1 MFMLTKTKRVDRP
14 GADTGHSLSVCRFR
28 ACHRGAAGL
37 CVLLSLCFCVLLC
50 GDAFADGL
58 LPAPGM
64 AAEDEKTAQA
74 ADLFGAA
81 GVGVSTSAN
90 AHLLM
95 EADSGAVLA
104 QKNADERLPM
114 ASTTKIMTAYVA
126 IRSLPLDT
134 RVTVTEEAVGVEG
147 SSVYLI
153 KGEVLTL
160 EELLYAMLLESA
172 NDAAAAIAVA
182 VSGSVAAFADKMNQ
196 QAAALGLTN
205 THFVNPHGLDDEQ
218 HYTTAYELAVITR
231 AALSDPVFRTIVSTR
246 QKVIPLHGD
255 EGVRL
260 LLNHNKLLR
269 LYDGCIG
276 VKTGFTKH
284 TGRCLVSA
292 AERDGVTLIAV
303 TLGCPDDW
311 HDHASLLDYG
321 FSLCESVQLCAPG
334 DRIIPLWVESGTT
347 EYVMTEN
354 RDGLTV
360 TLPRGHGRIRE
371 VVEMPRFSFA
381 PVTEEET
388 VGRLVWLLETDGGTV
403 RLGEMPLYAVSS
415 AEEIE
420 YRRSLWDKL
429 RDRFIS

>member
-1 MFMLTKTKRVDRP
+1 MFMFKRH
-14 GADTGHSLSVCRFR
+14 GAAAVRRSSIR
-28 ACHRGAAGL
+28 HRGAAGL
-37 CVLLSLCFCVLLC
+37 CVLLSLCLCVFLC
-50 GDAFADGL
+50 ADALADGPL
-58 LPAPGM
+58 SAHAPAGGNAEQPG
-64 AAEDEKTAQA
+64 AAG
-74 ADLFGAA
+74 LFGAP
-81 GVGVSTSAN
+81 GVGVSTSAE

-95 EADSGAVLA
+95 EASSGAVLA
-104 QKNADERLPM
+104 RKNADTRLPM
-114 ASTTKIMTAYVA
+114 ASTTKIMTALVA

-147 SSVYLI
+147 SSVYLV

-196 QAAALGLTN
+196 QAAALGLEN

-231 AALSDPVFRTIVSTR
+231 AALSDPVFRTIVSTK

-269 LYDGCIG
+269 LYDGCVG
-276 VKTGFTKH
+276 VKTGFTKR

-321 FSLCESVQLCAPG
+321 FSLCESVTLCAPG
-334 DRIIPLWVESGTT
+334 GKSLPLWIESGMA
-347 EYVMTEN
+347 EYVMVEN

-360 TLPRGHGRIRE
+360 TLPRVRGKLRE
-371 VVEMPRFSFA
+371 VVELPRFDFA
-381 PVTEEET
+381 PVARDAV
-388 VGRLVWLLETDGGTV
+388 VGRLVWLLETETGVV
-403 RLGEMPLYAVSS
+403 RLGEVPLYAAS
-415 AEEIE
+415 AVDEAA
-420 YRRSLWDKL
+420 YKRSLWERI
-429 RDRFIS
+429 RDTFTS

>member
-1 MFMLTKTKRVDRP
+1 MFMFKRP
-14 GADTGHSLSVCRFR
+14 GAAEKRPLSIR
-28 ACHRGAAGL
+28 HRGAAGL

-50 GDAFADGL
+50 GSAFAEG
-58 LPAPGM
+58 PQAP
-64 AAEDEKTAQA
+64 KLA
-74 ADLFGAA
+74 ADEGGRSSLFAPA

-95 EADSGAVLA
+95 EAGSGEVLA
-104 QKNADERLPM
+104 RKNADTRLPM
-114 ASTTKIMTAYVA
+114 ASTTKIMTALVA

-147 SSVYLI
+147 SSVYLV

-182 VSGSVAAFADKMNQ
+182 VSGSVSAFADKMNKE
-196 QAAALGLTN
+196 AAALGLSD

-231 AALSDPVFRTIVSTR
+231 EALSEPVFRTIVSTK

-269 LYDGCIG
+269 LYNGCIG

-292 AERDGVTLIAV
+292 AERDGITLIAV

-311 HDHASLLDYG
+311 NDHASLLDYG

-334 DRIIPLWVESGTT
+334 ERSMPLWVESGTS
-347 EYVMTEN
+347 EYVMVGS

-360 TLPRGHGRIRE
+360 TLPRARGRIRE
-371 VVEMPRFSFA
+371 VVELPRFIFA
-381 PVTEEET
+381 PVAEDAV
-388 VGRLVWLLETDGGTV
+388 VGRLVWLLETDQGTV
-403 RLGEMPLYAVSS
+403 RLGEVPLYAVSTVD
-415 AEEIE
+415 EIV
-420 YRRSLWDKL
+420 YKRSLWERI
-429 RDRFIS
+429 RDRFTS

>member
-1 MFMLTKTKRVDRP
+1 MFMLKRP
-14 GADTGHSLSVCRFR
+14 GAAAVRRSSIR
-28 ACHRGAAGL
+28 HRGAAGL

-50 GDAFADGL
+50 GSAFADGPEA
-58 LPAPGM
+58 PARTT
-64 AAEDEKTAQA
+64 DER
-74 ADLFGAA
+74 DVCSLFAPA

-95 EADSGAVLA
+95 EAGSGEVLA
-104 QKNADERLPM
+104 RKNADARLPM
-114 ASTTKIMTAYVA
+114 ASTTKIMTALVA

-147 SSVYLI
+147 SSVYLV

-182 VSGSVAAFADKMNQ
+182 VSGSVSAFADKMNEE
-196 QAAALGLTN
+196 AAALGLSD

-231 AALSDPVFRTIVSTR
+231 EALSEPVFRTIVSTKQR
-246 QKVIPLHGD
+246 VIPLHGD

-311 HDHASLLDYG
+311 NDHASLLDYG

-334 DRIIPLWVESGTT
+334 ERSMPLWVESGTS
-347 EYVMTEN
+347 EYVMVGS

-360 TLPRGHGRIRE
+360 TLPRARGRIRE
-371 VVEMPRFSFA
+371 VVELPRFVFA
-381 PVTEEET
+381 PVAEDAV
-388 VGRLVWLLETDGGTV
+388 VGRLVWLLETDQGAV
-403 RLGEMPLYAVSS
+403 RLGSVPLYAVSTVD
-415 AEEIE
+415 EVV
-420 YRRSLWDKL
+420 YKRSLWERI
-429 RDRFIS
+429 RDLFTS